1 MLDISETQHQKTLL
15 DAIFSNSPSGLLLVS
30 IDGVLL
36 EASGAADRILSQD
49 STLFIGQHVFDMFVA
64 AGCNEEEEDAFIEHL
79 SEKHP
84 FKFSLRAGIKS
95 YQFNSSWL
103 EDVGEWLLFIE
114 DATPALALS
123 ELKARVQRLAS
134 HDLKNPLSRI
144 MGYGTLLLDLDDL
157 PEKHHTFID
166 RIVKSSEEM
175 TTMLRRFAALEQLRS
190 EGIRREPLN
199 FVRLVQAVAETY
211 VTDMQTKQLNFSSV
225 VPESLPIIYGD
236 EEKLS
241 QAISHLMHNAITFTR
256 EGDSIHMRVSQ
267 VKNRVR
273 LEIED
278 TGYGIPESA
287 QGRLFQEFYRIRTPS
302 TAHIGGIG
310 LGLSLVKSV
319 VEAHQGRVW
328 AKSQENAGSTFI
340 MELPIPRS

>member
-1 MLDISETQHQKTLL
+1 MLDISETQRHKALL

-36 EASGAADRILSQD
+36 EASIAADRILSQD
-49 STLFIGQHVFDMFVA
+49 SALFMGQHVFEMFTA
-64 AGCNEEEEDAFIEHL
+64 AGCDEEEEDAFIEHL

-84 FKFSLRAGIKS
+84 FEFSLRAGNKS
-95 YQFNSSWL
+95 YQFNSTWL
-103 EDVGEWLLFIE
+103 EEMGEWLLFVE

-123 ELKARVQRLAS
+123 ELKTRVQRLAS

-144 MGYGTLLLDLDDL
+144 MGYGTLLLDLDEL
-157 PEKHHTFID
+157 PEKQHNFVD

-175 TTMLRRFAALEQLRS
+175 TAMLRSFAALEQMRS
-190 EGIRREPLN
+190 EGVRRESIN

-211 VTDMQTKQLNFSSV
+211 VMDMQTKHLIFSSAI
-225 VPESLPIIYGD
+225 PDTLPIIYGD
-236 EEKLS
+236 QEKLS
-241 QAISHLMHNAITFTR
+241 QAISHLIHNAITFTR
-256 EGDSIHMRVSQ
+256 EGDAISLRISQ

-278 TGYGIPESA
+278 TGYGIPEPA
-287 QGRLFQEFYRIRTPS
+287 QGRLFQEFYRVRTPT
-302 TAHIGGIG
+302 TAHIGGVG

-328 AKSQENAGSTFI
+328 AKSQENVGSTFI